1 MPTVLI
7 IDDSSTA
14 RERLREVLET
24 SGRFERILEARD
36 GIEGLRQLLSQSID
50 AVICDL
56 EMPGLDGEKLLAAQH
71 GRSGGGELPF
81 LFLTAQRD
89 PDRMARLLR
98 NGACDIVR
106 KPFHPDELLARL
118 ELHMRLRRLQ
128 AELREKNATLAEI
141 SITDLVTGLRN
152 RRYVTEFLSV
162 ELLRAARYKSAL
174 SVLLLDLDYFKRV
187 NDTYGHKAGDRVL
200 QSIGE
205 TLRASLRGTDLAGRF
220 GGEEFLV
227 VLPQTDLDGAC
238 ALGERIREAIA
249 ETATTI
255 GPGPPISV
263 TVSIG
268 AAVLTESIRT
278 AEQLI
283 EAADAA
289 LYVAKDAGRN
299 RVRAA
304 PLDCGLDTTGGT
316 DTPTTRGGA
325 NE

>member
-1 MPTVLI
+1 MPSVLI
-7 IDDSSTA
+7 IDDSPTA
-14 RERLREVLET
+14 RERLRTVLEA
-24 SGRFERILEARD
+24 SGRFECILEARD
-36 GIEGLRQLLSQSID
+36 GIEGLRLLLTKPVD

-71 GRSGGGELPF
+71 GRSGGEELPF

-128 AELREKNATLAEI
+128 AELREKNAVLAEI

-162 ELLRAARYKSAL
+162 ELLRSARYKSPLA
-174 SVLLLDLDYFKRV
+174 VLLLDLDDFKRV
-187 NDTYGHKAGDRVL
+187 NDTYGHKTGDRVL
-200 QSIGE
+200 QKVGE

-227 VLPQTDLDGAC
+227 VLPQTGLEGAC
-238 ALGERIREAIA
+238 ALAERIRRAVA
-249 ETATTI
+249 EGTVEV
-255 GPGPPISV
+255 GSGPPISV
-263 TVSIG
+263 TASIG
-268 AAVLTESIRT
+268 AAVLAGATQT
-278 AEQLI
+278 AEQLL

-289 LYVAKDAGRN
+289 LYAAKDAGRD
-299 RVRAA
+299 RVVAA
-304 PLDCGLDTTGGT
+304 PVA
-316 DTPTTRGGA
+316 PRS
-325 NE
+325 

>member
-1 MPTVLI
+1 LPTVLI

-14 RERLREVLET
+14 REQLRAVLDA
-24 SGRFERILEARD
+24 SGRFECILEARD
-36 GIEGLRQLLSQSID
+36 GIEGLRLLLAKPVD

-71 GRSGGGELPF
+71 GRSGGEELPF

-106 KPFHPDELLARL
+106 KPFHSDELLARL

-128 AELREKNATLAEI
+128 AELREKNAVLAEI

-162 ELLRAARYKSAL
+162 ELLRSARYKFPL
-174 SVLLLDLDYFKRV
+174 GVLLLDLDDFKRV
-187 NDTYGHKAGDRVL
+187 NDTHGHKTGDRVL
-200 QSIGE
+200 QKVGE

-227 VLPQTDLDGAC
+227 VLPQTGLEGSC
-238 ALGERIREAIA
+238 ALAERIRQAIA
-249 ETATTI
+249 AGTVEV
-255 GPGPPISV
+255 GSGPPISV

-268 AAVLTESIRT
+268 AAVLAGATQT
-278 AEQLI
+278 AEQLL

-289 LYVAKDAGRN
+289 LYAAKAAGRD
-299 RVRAA
+299 RVVAA
-304 PLDCGLDTTGGT
+304 PVA
-316 DTPTTRGGA
+316 PRS
-325 NE
+325 